1 MKKILFILILLN
13 IACSSN
19 DNNSESNQDGVI
31 TLEVN
36 NVYLKDPTVSSGTVC
51 VPNGA
56 INNDYSVSC
65 WRDLTITDGTY
76 TQSAFDN
83 KFYADDNTTYR
94 IIFLELQLVGDF
106 STQNT
111 FEDLYD
117 ANNDLYSNQGTEGI
131 HFVSN
136 IVVQNGN
143 HVSSNEVPEFSVG
156 YVKFTLISENN
167 FTFYF
172 EMIDGT
178 KYQGSF
184 NGNVNILDE
193 INTFIP

>member
-1 MKKILFILILLN
+1 MKKILFILILLVF
-13 IACSSN
+13 ACSSN
-19 DNNSESNQDGVI
+19 SNSNDGEPNEEGVI
-31 TLEVN
+31 TLVVN
-36 NVYLKDPTVSSGTVC
+36 NVYLKDP
-51 VPNGA
+51 
-56 INNDYSVSC
+56 SVEPG
-65 WRDLTITDGTY
+65 WRDVTITDGAY
-76 TQSAFDN
+76 TQSASDN
-83 KFYADDNTTYR
+83 KFYANDNTTYR
-94 IIFLELQLVGDF
+94 IIFLDLQLVGDF
-106 STQNT
+106 STPNV
-111 FEDLYD
+111 FEEVYD